1 MATDRIQLQ
10 ALRSKDVL
18 SGSTADLEVA
28 KYFDGVNSPKLPTA
42 DQLEF
47 GEIAVNIAKGYE
59 VIAIK
64 NYDGEV
70 VYLPFNIASK
80 LLAQKATLDELKEYA
95 YSSIEELSGYTVS
108 SFGSVNAFLDELNAK
123 IDNGINSVSSGLTK
137 QILELSAN
145 TFNTI
150 SAVTEQL
157 HEEIRDAISGNTIID
172 EIIEERLNAKINDLS
187 ATTISLIES
196 VSGETNQKIDNVNNS
211 LSKKI
216 DGLSA
221 YTINRTDKLDERIT
235 LLSGSSDVK
244 FNLLESSLNERID
257 NFSAD
262 TQDKLFQIVHDFN
275 VSFTDLSGKTES
287 EIKDLYDTLYREL
300 SELGDYVDFSVSN
313 LSGDTQEK
321 LDNVY
326 SELIDKIN
334 AVSAA
339 TESTIGKAILDKINE
354 LSAKTISDKI
364 ELENTINSNRAEVEV
379 EIYNLSSTTDSKF
392 DTFSGETDNKLS
404 ELKSTLEEE
413 IRKATSGSSG
423 NIDYIVEKLNQ
434 RIDIT
439 SADSVA
445 RDEEIIGRI
454 NKLSAQTFDEF
465 ESLGDTIDDIIEY
478 IVDGDEYIKEKIA
491 ELSAQTDTRIN
502 NVYDYIISADNKLKD
517 ELSKSASSYTDT
529 KVDEVN
535 SRIDSLSATTK
546 ENIDKL
552 YSDVK
557 DSENKLKDELSKSA
571 SSYTDTKVDEVNSR
585 IDSLSATTKEVI
597 DKVYSDIKDSENKL
611 KDELTSIS
619 SAYTDSQIEDVNYRI
634 DKLTQDTSGSTTDLG
649 NKINELDSKI
659 DSLSASTKEELSSVV
674 NDLNDKIKES
684 ADDILFKSSAYTD
697 SSITSLSESVKNVT
711 DELANEI
718 AIVSS
723 DTKSRIDNLKL
734 NDLSDVDTT
743 KEVGEGIE
751 VITKS
756 GDTWVNTTIG
766 LASKDKEG
774 LIKIGSGLTS
784 DNGVVSVIP
793 IEVDDKVTSAST
805 NPVSSKAVYREIDGI
820 NKRLDDVD
828 ESISALTK
836 SVDEVDDNFSSLS
849 ANTEERLSGFNNTIS
864 AFTVEIRA
872 ELEENSLVQAAA
884 LAKQNFELGFNENA
898 EFQPESEKLQGR
910 SVTGALDYLDD
921 KISTYESTC
930 NQNYDDL
937 EQKVIDDEK
946 VNAGCASRINY
957 SLGFDKNAIYTPE
970 TPFLKGRTVTEA
982 IDVLYEKVGEDIDTS
997 FLSAK
1002 TEIYNVVNNKI
1013 NVLSSDTEARL
1024 DEFADYLYSEQSMH
1038 FERSVTYENLVKLVK
1053 QSKLRWGML
1062 YRLTNYQATVNS
1074 ELVNASTRL
1083 QVVDSGQNTNHGFDI
1098 ILRATSNNTLNEN
1111 CRFMKSVNS
1120 YYFEDCALE
1129 SWEGKYSLKNDHTR
1143 FEWADENGFGVIY
1156 YMKDNFGNEAHYD
1169 FKNIVFGD
1177 DKLFTF
1183 NPRDVVRDGSM
1194 TGEAK
1199 NNVINPYYD
1208 QYNRLNLNNV
1218 IFKSDIAIGNI
1229 IFSNTKNLV
1238 LSGEQINNMVS
1249 NTKTGSSIGS
1259 SMYTFHGFK
1268 MVSPVN
1274 PKPYVDSESEIENP
1288 EFNMVILDSE
1298 QKILYGLRVDN
1309 TEYEP
1314 DLNDY
1319 FIDGICVGEIV
1330 TALKQQYNN

>member
-80 LLAQKATLDELKEYA
+80 LLAQEATLDELKEYA

-196 VSGETNQKIDNVNNS
+196 VSGETNQKIDNVNDS

-262 TQDKLFQIVHDFN
+262 TQDKLFQIVYDFN

-321 LDNVY
+321 LDNAY

-454 NKLSAQTFDEF
+454 NKLSAQTFGEF
-465 ESLGDTIDDIIEY
+465 EALGDTIDDIIEY

-529 KVDEVN
+529 KVDAVN
-535 SRIDSLSATTK
+535 SRVDSLSATTK

-557 DSENKLKDELSKSA
+557 NSENKLKDEISKSA
-571 SSYTDTKVDEVNSR
+571 SSYTDTKVDAVNSR

-634 DKLTQDTSGSTTDLG
+634 DKLIQDTSGSTTDLG

-659 DSLSASTKEELSSVV
+659 DSLSASTKEELSSAV

-743 KEVGEGIE
+743 KEVGNGIE

-946 VNAGCASRINY
+946 VNAGCAARINY

-982 IDVLYEKVGEDIDTS
+982 IDVLYEKVGED
-997 FLSAK
+997 
-1002 TEIYNVVNNKI
+1002 
-1013 NVLSSDTEARL
+1013 EARL

-1208 QYNRLNLNNV
+1208 QYNRLNLNKV
-1218 IFKSDIAIGNI
+1218 IFKSDNAIGNT

-1298 QKILYGLRVDN
+1298 EKVLYGLRVDN

-1319 FIDGICVGEIV
+1319 FIDGICVGEII

>member
-80 LLAQKATLDELKEYA
+80 LLAQEATLDELKEYA

-196 VSGETNQKIDNVNNS
+196 VSGETNQKIDNVNDS

-321 LDNVY
+321 LDNAY

-502 NVYDYIISADNKLKD
+502 NVYDYLISAD
-517 ELSKSASSYTDT
+517 
-529 KVDEVN
+529 
-535 SRIDSLSATTK
+535 
-546 ENIDKL
+546 
-552 YSDVK
+552 
-557 DSENKLKDELSKSA
+557 NKLKDELSKSA

-634 DKLTQDTSGSTTDLG
+634 DKLIQGTSGSTTDLG

-659 DSLSASTKEELSSVV
+659 DSLSASTKEELSSAV

-864 AFTVEIRA
+864 ALTKSVDEVDDNFSSLSANTEERLSGFNNTISAFTVEIRA

-946 VNAGCASRINY
+946 VNAGCAARINY

-982 IDVLYEKVGEDIDTS
+982 IDVLYEKVGED
-997 FLSAK
+997 
-1002 TEIYNVVNNKI
+1002 
-1013 NVLSSDTEARL
+1013 EARL

-1218 IFKSDIAIGNI
+1218 IFKSDNAIGNI

-1298 QKILYGLRVDN
+1298 QKVLYGLRVDN

-1319 FIDGICVGEIV
+1319 FIDGICVGEII

>member
-70 VYLPFNIASK
+70 VYLPFNVASK
-80 LLAQKATLDELKEYA
+80 LLAQEATLDELKEYA

-108 SFGSVNAFLDELNAK
+108 SFGSVNAFLDELNTK
-123 IDNGINSVSSGLTK
+123 IDNGINSVSSGLTE

-172 EIIEERLNAKINDLS
+172 EIIEERFNAKINDLS

-196 VSGETNQKIDNVNNS
+196 VSGETNQKIDNVNDS
-211 LSKKI
+211 LSGKI
-216 DGLSA
+216 DDLSA
-221 YTINRTDKLDERIT
+221 YTINRTDELDERIT
-235 LLSGSSDVK
+235 LLSSSSDVK

-300 SELGDYVDFSVSN
+300 NELGDYVDFSVSN
-313 LSGDTQEK
+313 LSGNTQEK
-321 LDNVY
+321 LDDVY

-334 AVSAA
+334 AVSAS

-379 EIYNLSSTTDSKF
+379 EIYNLSSVTDSKF

-502 NVYDYIISADNKLKD
+502 NVYDYLISADNKLKD

-535 SRIDSLSATTK
+535 SRVDSLSATAK
-546 ENIDKL
+546 EAIDKV

-557 DSENKLKDELSKSA
+557 DSENKLKDE
-571 SSYTDTKVDEVNSR
+571 V
-585 IDSLSATTKEVI
+585 
-597 DKVYSDIKDSENKL
+597 
-611 KDELTSIS
+611 TSIS

-659 DSLSASTKEELSSVV
+659 DSLSASTKEELSSAV
-674 NDLNDKIKES
+674 NDLNDNIKES

-697 SSITSLSESVKNVT
+697 SSITSLSGSVKNVT

-743 KEVGEGIE
+743 KEVGDGIE

-805 NPVSSKAVYREIDGI
+805 NPVSGKAVYREIDGI

-872 ELEENSLVQAAA
+872 ELDENSLVQAAA

-946 VNAGCASRINY
+946 VHAGYAARINY

-982 IDVLYEKVGEDIDTS
+982 IDVLYEKVGEDIDS
-997 FLSAK
+997 SVLSAK
-1002 TEIYNVVNNKI
+1002 TEIYNVVNNEI

-1062 YRLTNYQATVNS
+1062 YRLTNYQATVDS
-1074 ELVNASTRL
+1074 GLVNASTRL

-1120 YYFEDCALE
+1120 DYFEDCALE

-1169 FKNIVFGD
+1169 FKNIVFGN

-1183 NPRDVVRDGSM
+1183 NPSYVVRDGSM

-1218 IFKSDIAIGNI
+1218 IFKSDNAIGNT

-1238 LSGEQINNMVS
+1238 LYGEQVNNMVS
-1249 NTKTGSSIGS
+1249 NTKTGSSIGT
-1259 SMYTFHGFK
+1259 SMYTFHGFNI
-1268 MVSPVN
+1268 VPPVN
-1274 PKPYVDSESEIENP
+1274 P
-1288 EFNMVILDSE
+1288 
-1298 QKILYGLRVDN
+1298 
-1309 TEYEP
+1309 
-1314 DLNDY
+1314 
-1319 FIDGICVGEIV
+1319 
-1330 TALKQQYNN
+1330 

>member
-123 IDNGINSVSSGLTK
+123 IDNGINSVSSGLTE

-196 VSGETNQKIDNVNNS
+196 VSGETNQKIDNVNDS

-321 LDNVY
+321 LDNAY

-454 NKLSAQTFDEF
+454 NKLSAQTFDEI

-546 ENIDKL
+546 E
-552 YSDVK
+552 
-557 DSENKLKDELSKSA
+557 
-571 SSYTDTKVDEVNSR
+571 
-585 IDSLSATTKEVI
+585 VI

-634 DKLTQDTSGSTTDLG
+634 DKLIQDTSGSTTDLG

-659 DSLSASTKEELSSVV
+659 DSLSASTKEELSSAV

-697 SSITSLSESVKNVT
+697 SSITSLSGSVKNVT

-946 VNAGCASRINY
+946 VNAGCAARINY

-982 IDVLYEKVGEDIDTS
+982 IDVLYEKVGEDIDS
-997 FLSAK
+997 SVLSAK

-1218 IFKSDIAIGNI
+1218 IFKSDNAIGNI

-1298 QKILYGLRVDN
+1298 QKVLYGLRVDN

-1319 FIDGICVGEIV
+1319 FIDGICVGEII

>member
-80 LLAQKATLDELKEYA
+80 LLAQEATLDELKEYA

-123 IDNGINSVSSGLTK
+123 IDNDINSVSSGLTK

-172 EIIEERLNAKINDLS
+172 EIIEERLNTKINDLS

-196 VSGETNQKIDNVNNS
+196 VSGETNQKIDNVNDS

-221 YTINRTDKLDERIT
+221 YTINRTDELDERIT

-262 TQDKLFQIVHDFN
+262 TQDKLFQIVYDFN

-287 EIKDLYDTLYREL
+287 EIKDLYDALYREL

-454 NKLSAQTFDEF
+454 NKLSAQTFGEF
-465 ESLGDTIDDIIEY
+465 EALGDTIDDIIEY

-546 ENIDKL
+546 E
-552 YSDVK
+552 
-557 DSENKLKDELSKSA
+557 
-571 SSYTDTKVDEVNSR
+571 
-585 IDSLSATTKEVI
+585 VI

-634 DKLTQDTSGSTTDLG
+634 DKLIQDTSGSTTDLG

-659 DSLSASTKEELSSVV
+659 DSLSASTKEELSSAV

-743 KEVGEGIE
+743 KEVGDGIE

-910 SVTGALDYLDD
+910 SVTGALDYLDE

-946 VNAGCASRINY
+946 VNAGCAARINY

-970 TPFLKGRTVTEA
+970 APFLKGRTVTEA
-982 IDVLYEKVGEDIDTS
+982 IDVLYEKVGED
-997 FLSAK
+997 
-1002 TEIYNVVNNKI
+1002 
-1013 NVLSSDTEARL
+1013 EARL

-1183 NPRDVVRDGSM
+1183 NPSDVVRDGSM

-1218 IFKSDIAIGNI
+1218 IFKSDNAIGNI

-1298 QKILYGLRVDN
+1298 EKVLYGLRVDN

-1314 DLNDY
+1314 DLNDD
-1319 FIDGICVGEIV
+1319 FIDGICVGEII

>member
-80 LLAQKATLDELKEYA
+80 LLAQEATLDELKEYA

-196 VSGETNQKIDNVNNS
+196 VSGETNQKIDNVNDS

-262 TQDKLFQIVHDFN
+262 TQDKLFQIVYDFN

-287 EIKDLYDTLYREL
+287 EIKDLYGTLYREL

-321 LDNVY
+321 LDDVY
-326 SELIDKIN
+326 SELIAKIN

-546 ENIDKL
+546 E
-552 YSDVK
+552 
-557 DSENKLKDELSKSA
+557 
-571 SSYTDTKVDEVNSR
+571 
-585 IDSLSATTKEVI
+585 VI

-634 DKLTQDTSGSTTDLG
+634 DKLAQDTSGSTTDLD

-659 DSLSASTKEELSSVV
+659 DSLSASTKEELSSAV
-674 NDLNDKIKES
+674 NDLNNKIKES

-910 SVTGALDYLDD
+910 SVTGALDYLDG
-921 KISTYESTC
+921 KFSSYESIC

-946 VNAGCASRINY
+946 VHAGYAARINY

-970 TPFLKGRTVTEA
+970 TPFLKGRSVTEA
-982 IDVLYEKVGEDIDTS
+982 IDVLYEKVGED
-997 FLSAK
+997 
-1002 TEIYNVVNNKI
+1002 
-1013 NVLSSDTEARL
+1013 EARL

-1218 IFKSDIAIGNI
+1218 IFKSDNAIGNI

-1238 LSGEQINNMVS
+1238 LSGEQVNNMVS
-1249 NTKTGSSIGS
+1249 NAKTDSSIES
-1259 SMYTFHGFK
+1259 SMYTLHGFNI
-1268 MVSPVN
+1268 VPPAN
-1274 PKPYVDSESEIENP
+1274 P
-1288 EFNMVILDSE
+1288 
-1298 QKILYGLRVDN
+1298 
-1309 TEYEP
+1309 
-1314 DLNDY
+1314 
-1319 FIDGICVGEIV
+1319 
-1330 TALKQQYNN
+1330 

>member
-80 LLAQKATLDELKEYA
+80 LLAQEATLDELKEYA

-196 VSGETNQKIDNVNNS
+196 VSGETNQKIDNVNDS

-300 SELGDYVDFSVSN
+300 SELGDYVHSSVSN

-321 LDNVY
+321 LDNAY

-546 ENIDKL
+546 ENIDK
-552 YSDVK
+552 
-557 DSENKLKDELSKSA
+557 
-571 SSYTDTKVDEVNSR
+571 
-585 IDSLSATTKEVI
+585 
-597 DKVYSDIKDSENKL
+597 VYSDIKDSENKL

-659 DSLSASTKEELSSVV
+659 DSLSASTKEELSSAV
-674 NDLNDKIKES
+674 NDLNNKIKES

-910 SVTGALDYLDD
+910 SVTGALDYLDG

-946 VNAGCASRINY
+946 VNAGCAARINY

-982 IDVLYEKVGEDIDTS
+982 IDVLYEKVGED
-997 FLSAK
+997 
-1002 TEIYNVVNNKI
+1002 
-1013 NVLSSDTEARL
+1013 EARL

-1218 IFKSDIAIGNI
+1218 IFKSDNAIGNI

-1238 LSGEQINNMVS
+1238 LSGEQVNNMVS

-1298 QKILYGLRVDN
+1298 QKVLYGLRVDN
-1309 TEYEP
+1309 TEYAP

>member
-70 VYLPFNIASK
+70 VYLPFNVASK
-80 LLAQKATLDELKEYA
+80 LLAQEATLDELKEYA

-196 VSGETNQKIDNVNNS
+196 VSGETNQKIDNVNDR

-287 EIKDLYDTLYREL
+287 EIKDLYDTLYREV

-454 NKLSAQTFDEF
+454 NKLSAQTFDEI

-502 NVYDYIISADNKLKD
+502 NVYDYLISADNKLKD

-535 SRIDSLSATTK
+535 SRVNSLSATTK

-557 DSENKLKDELSKSA
+557 DSENKLKDEISKSA
-571 SSYTDTKVDEVNSR
+571 SSYTDTKVDAVNSR
-585 IDSLSATTKEVI
+585 IDSLSATTKEAI

-659 DSLSASTKEELSSVV
+659 DSLSASTKEELSSAV

-697 SSITSLSESVKNVT
+697 SSITSLSGSVKNVT

-820 NKRLDDVD
+820 NKRLD
-828 ESISALTK
+828 
-836 SVDEVDDNFSSLS
+836 EVDDNFSSLS
-849 ANTEERLSGFNNTIS
+849 ANTEERFSGFNNTIS

-872 ELEENSLVQAAA
+872 ELDENSLVQAAA

-910 SVTGALDYLDD
+910 SVTGALDYLDE

-946 VNAGCASRINY
+946 VNAGCAARINY

-997 FLSAK
+997 VLSAK

-1062 YRLTNYQATVNS
+1062 YRLTNYQATVDS
-1074 ELVNASTRL
+1074 GLVNASTRL
-1083 QVVDSGQNTNHGFDI
+1083 QVVDSGQNTNNGFDI

-1169 FKNIVFGD
+1169 FKNIVFGG

-1183 NPRDVVRDGSM
+1183 NPSNVIRDGSM

-1218 IFKSDIAIGNI
+1218 IFKSDNAIGNI

-1238 LSGEQINNMVS
+1238 LSGEQVNNMVS
-1249 NTKTGSSIGS
+1249 NAKTDSSIES
-1259 SMYTFHGFK
+1259 SMYTLHGFNI
-1268 MVSPVN
+1268 VPPAN
-1274 PKPYVDSESEIENP
+1274 P
-1288 EFNMVILDSE
+1288 
-1298 QKILYGLRVDN
+1298 
-1309 TEYEP
+1309 
-1314 DLNDY
+1314 
-1319 FIDGICVGEIV
+1319 
-1330 TALKQQYNN
+1330 

>member
-80 LLAQKATLDELKEYA
+80 LLAQEATLDELKEYA

-196 VSGETNQKIDNVNNS
+196 VSGETNQKIDNVNDS

-257 NFSAD
+257 NFSAG

-300 SELGDYVDFSVSN
+300 NELGDYVDLSVSN
-313 LSGDTQEK
+313 LNGDTQEK
-321 LDNVY
+321 LDDVY
-326 SELIDKIN
+326 SELIAKIN

-339 TESTIGKAILDKINE
+339 TESTIGKAILNKINE

-478 IVDGDEYIKEKIA
+478 IVDGDENNKKKIA

-517 ELSKSASSYTDT
+517 EISKSASSYTDT
-529 KVDEVN
+529 KVD
-535 SRIDSLSATTK
+535 A
-546 ENIDKL
+546 
-552 YSDVK
+552 
-557 DSENKLKDELSKSA
+557 
-571 SSYTDTKVDEVNSR
+571 VNSR

-659 DSLSASTKEELSSVV
+659 DSLSASTKEELSSAV

-864 AFTVEIRA
+864 ALTKSVDEVDDNFSSLSANTEERLSGFNNTISAFTVEIRA

-930 NQNYDDL
+930 NQNYNDL

-946 VNAGCASRINY
+946 VNAGCAARINY

-970 TPFLKGRTVTEA
+970 APFLKGRTVTEA
-982 IDVLYEKVGEDIDTS
+982 IDVLYEKVGED
-997 FLSAK
+997 
-1002 TEIYNVVNNKI
+1002 
-1013 NVLSSDTEARL
+1013 EARL

-1218 IFKSDIAIGNI
+1218 IFKSDNAIGNT

-1298 QKILYGLRVDN
+1298 QKVLYGLRVDN

-1319 FIDGICVGEIV
+1319 FIDGICVGEII

>member
-80 LLAQKATLDELKEYA
+80 LLAQEATLDELKEYA

-262 TQDKLFQIVHDFN
+262 TQDKLFQIVYDFN

-535 SRIDSLSATTK
+535 SRVNSLSATTK

-557 DSENKLKDELSKSA
+557 DSENKLKDEISKSA
-571 SSYTDTKVDEVNSR
+571 SSYTDTKVDAVNSR

-634 DKLTQDTSGSTTDLG
+634 DKLIQDTSGSTTDLG

-659 DSLSASTKEELSSVV
+659 DSLSASTKEELSSAV

-946 VNAGCASRINY
+946 VNAGCAARINY

-982 IDVLYEKVGEDIDTS
+982 IDVLYEKVGED
-997 FLSAK
+997 
-1002 TEIYNVVNNKI
+1002 
-1013 NVLSSDTEARL
+1013 EARL

-1183 NPRDVVRDGSM
+1183 NPSYVVRDGSM

-1218 IFKSDIAIGNI
+1218 IFKSDNAIGNT

-1238 LSGEQINNMVS
+1238 LYGEQVNNMVS
-1249 NTKTGSSIGS
+1249 NTKTGSSIGT
-1259 SMYTFHGFK
+1259 SMYTFHGFNI
-1268 MVSPVN
+1268 VPPVN
-1274 PKPYVDSESEIENP
+1274 P
-1288 EFNMVILDSE
+1288 
-1298 QKILYGLRVDN
+1298 
-1309 TEYEP
+1309 
-1314 DLNDY
+1314 
-1319 FIDGICVGEIV
+1319 
-1330 TALKQQYNN
+1330 

>member
-70 VYLPFNIASK
+70 VYLPFNVASK
-80 LLAQKATLDELKEYA
+80 LLAQEATLDELKEYA

-321 LDNVY
+321 LDNAY

-454 NKLSAQTFDEF
+454 NKLSAQTFDEI

-502 NVYDYIISADNKLKD
+502 NVYDYLTSADNKLKD

-535 SRIDSLSATTK
+535 SRVDSLSATAK
-546 ENIDKL
+546 E
-552 YSDVK
+552 
-557 DSENKLKDELSKSA
+557 A
-571 SSYTDTKVDEVNSR
+571 
-585 IDSLSATTKEVI
+585 I

-659 DSLSASTKEELSSVV
+659 DSLSASTKEELSSAV
-674 NDLNDKIKES
+674 NNLNDKIKES

-697 SSITSLSESVKNVT
+697 SSITSLSGSVKNVT

-723 DTKSRIDNLKL
+723 DTKSRIDKLKL

-743 KEVGEGIE
+743 KEVGDGIE

-820 NKRLDDVD
+820 NKRFDDVD

-872 ELEENSLVQAAA
+872 ELYENSLVQAAA

-910 SVTGALDYLDD
+910 SVTGALDYLDE

-946 VNAGCASRINY
+946 VHAGYAARINY

-982 IDVLYEKVGEDIDTS
+982 IDVLYEKVGED
-997 FLSAK
+997 
-1002 TEIYNVVNNKI
+1002 
-1013 NVLSSDTEARL
+1013 EARL

-1218 IFKSDIAIGNI
+1218 IFKSDNAIGNT

-1238 LSGEQINNMVS
+1238 LYGEQVNNMVS
-1249 NTKTGSSIGS
+1249 NTKTGSSIGT

-1298 QKILYGLRVDN
+1298 QKVLYGLRVDN

>member
-80 LLAQKATLDELKEYA
+80 LLAQEATLDELKEYA

-196 VSGETNQKIDNVNNS
+196 VSGETNQKIDNVNDS

-300 SELGDYVDFSVSN
+300 NELGDYVDFSVSN

-321 LDNVY
+321 LDNAY

-517 ELSKSASSYTDT
+517 E
-529 KVDEVN
+529 
-535 SRIDSLSATTK
+535 I
-546 ENIDKL
+546 
-552 YSDVK
+552 
-557 DSENKLKDELSKSA
+557 SKSA

-659 DSLSASTKEELSSVV
+659 DSLSASTKEELSSAV

-711 DELANEI
+711 DKLANEI

-946 VNAGCASRINY
+946 VNAGCAARINY

-982 IDVLYEKVGEDIDTS
+982 IDVLYEKVGED
-997 FLSAK
+997 
-1002 TEIYNVVNNKI
+1002 
-1013 NVLSSDTEARL
+1013 EARL

-1183 NPRDVVRDGSM
+1183 NPRDVVRDGSI

-1218 IFKSDIAIGNI
+1218 IFKSDNAIGNI

-1298 QKILYGLRVDN
+1298 QKVLYGLRVDN

-1319 FIDGICVGEIV
+1319 FIDGICVGEII

>member
-80 LLAQKATLDELKEYA
+80 LLAQEATLDELKEYA

-321 LDNVY
+321 LDNAY

-517 ELSKSASSYTDT
+517 ELSKSASSYTDI

-535 SRIDSLSATTK
+535 SRVNSLSATTK

-552 YSDVK
+552 
-557 DSENKLKDELSKSA
+557 
-571 SSYTDTKVDEVNSR
+571 
-585 IDSLSATTKEVI
+585 
-597 DKVYSDIKDSENKL
+597 YSDIKDSENKL

-659 DSLSASTKEELSSVV
+659 DSLSASTKEELSSAV

-910 SVTGALDYLDD
+910 SVTGALDYLDG

-946 VNAGCASRINY
+946 VNAGCAARINY

-982 IDVLYEKVGEDIDTS
+982 IDVLYEKVGED
-997 FLSAK
+997 
-1002 TEIYNVVNNKI
+1002 
-1013 NVLSSDTEARL
+1013 EARL

-1218 IFKSDIAIGNI
+1218 IFKSDNAIGNI

-1298 QKILYGLRVDN
+1298 QKVLYGLRVDN

-1319 FIDGICVGEIV
+1319 FIDGICVGEII

>member
-70 VYLPFNIASK
+70 VYLPFNVASK
-80 LLAQKATLDELKEYA
+80 LLAQEATLDELKEYA

-123 IDNGINSVSSGLTK
+123 IDNGINSVSFRLTE

-196 VSGETNQKIDNVNNS
+196 VSGETNQKIDNVNDS

-262 TQDKLFQIVHDFN
+262 TKDKLFQIVYDFN

-300 SELGDYVDFSVSN
+300 SELSDYVDFSVSN

-454 NKLSAQTFDEF
+454 NKLSAQTFDEI

-502 NVYDYIISADNKLKD
+502 NVYDYLTSADNKLKD

-535 SRIDSLSATTK
+535 SRVDSLSATTK

-552 YSDVK
+552 YSDV
-557 DSENKLKDELSKSA
+557 
-571 SSYTDTKVDEVNSR
+571 
-585 IDSLSATTKEVI
+585 
-597 DKVYSDIKDSENKL
+597 KDSENKL

-659 DSLSASTKEELSSVV
+659 DSLSASTKEELSSAV

-774 LIKIGSGLTS
+774 LVKIGSGLTS

-864 AFTVEIRA
+864 AFTVEIRS
-872 ELEENSLVQAAA
+872 ELDENSLVQAAA

-946 VNAGCASRINY
+946 VNAGCAARINY

-982 IDVLYEKVGEDIDTS
+982 IDVLYEKVGEDIDS
-997 FLSAK
+997 SVLSAK
-1002 TEIYNVVNNKI
+1002 TEIYNVVNNEI
-1013 NVLSSDTEARL
+1013 NVLSSGTEARL

-1083 QVVDSGQNTNHGFDI
+1083 QVVDSGQNTNNGFDI

-1120 YYFEDCALE
+1120 DYFEDCALE

-1183 NPRDVVRDGSM
+1183 NPSDVVRDGSM

-1218 IFKSDIAIGNI
+1218 IFKSDNAIGNI

-1298 QKILYGLRVDN
+1298 QKVLYGLRVDN
-1309 TEYEP
+1309 TEYAP

>member
-80 LLAQKATLDELKEYA
+80 LLAQEATLDELKEYA

-196 VSGETNQKIDNVNNS
+196 VSGETNQKIDNVNDS

-221 YTINRTDKLDERIT
+221 YTINRTDELDERIT

-262 TQDKLFQIVHDFN
+262 TQDKLFQIVYDFN

-300 SELGDYVDFSVSN
+300 NELGDYVDFSVSN

-321 LDNVY
+321 LDNAY

-529 KVDEVN
+529 KVD
-535 SRIDSLSATTK
+535 A
-546 ENIDKL
+546 
-552 YSDVK
+552 
-557 DSENKLKDELSKSA
+557 
-571 SSYTDTKVDEVNSR
+571 VNSR

-659 DSLSASTKEELSSVV
+659 DSLSASTKEELSSAV

-805 NPVSSKAVYREIDGI
+805 KPVSSKAVYREIDGI

-946 VNAGCASRINY
+946 VNAGCAARINY

-982 IDVLYEKVGEDIDTS
+982 IDVLYEKVGEDIDS
-997 FLSAK
+997 SVLSAK

-1183 NPRDVVRDGSM
+1183 NPSDVVRDGSI

-1218 IFKSDIAIGNI
+1218 IFKSDNAIGNT

-1298 QKILYGLRVDN
+1298 QKVLYGLRVDN
-1309 TEYEP
+1309 TEYVP

-1319 FIDGICVGEIV
+1319 FIDGICVGEII

>member
-80 LLAQKATLDELKEYA
+80 LLAQEATLDELKEYA

-196 VSGETNQKIDNVNNS
+196 VSGETNQKIDNVNDS

-321 LDNVY
+321 LDNAY

-502 NVYDYIISADNKLKD
+502 NVYDYLISADNKLKD

-535 SRIDSLSATTK
+535 SRVDSLSATTK
-546 ENIDKL
+546 EAIDKV
-552 YSDVK
+552 YSDIK
-557 DSENKLKDELSKSA
+557 DSENRLKDEISKSA
-571 SSYTDTKVDEVNSR
+571 SSYTDTKVDVANSR
-585 IDSLSATTKEVI
+585 IDSLSATAKEAI

-659 DSLSASTKEELSSVV
+659 DSLSASTKEELSSAV
-674 NDLNDKIKES
+674 NDLNNKIKES

-864 AFTVEIRA
+864 AFTVEIRS
-872 ELEENSLVQAAA
+872 ELDENSLVQAAA

-910 SVTGALDYLDD
+910 SVTGALDYLDE

-946 VNAGCASRINY
+946 VNAGCAARINY

-982 IDVLYEKVGEDIDTS
+982 IDVLYEKVGED
-997 FLSAK
+997 
-1002 TEIYNVVNNKI
+1002 
-1013 NVLSSDTEARL
+1013 EARL

-1218 IFKSDIAIGNI
+1218 IFKSDNAIGNI

-1238 LSGEQINNMVS
+1238 LSGEQVNNMVS

-1259 SMYTFHGFK
+1259 SMYTFYGFK

>member
-70 VYLPFNIASK
+70 VYLPFNVASK
-80 LLAQKATLDELKEYA
+80 LLAQEATLDELKEYA

-196 VSGETNQKIDNVNNS
+196 VSGETNQKIDNVNDR

-221 YTINRTDKLDERIT
+221 YTINRTDELDERIT

-300 SELGDYVDFSVSN
+300 NELSDYVDFSVSN

-334 AVSAA
+334 AVSSA

-454 NKLSAQTFDEF
+454 NKLSAQTFDEI
-465 ESLGDTIDDIIEY
+465 EALGSTIDDIIEY

-535 SRIDSLSATTK
+535 SRVNSLSATTK

-557 DSENKLKDELSKSA
+557 DSENKLKDEISKSA
-571 SSYTDTKVDEVNSR
+571 SSYTDTKVDAVNSR
-585 IDSLSATTKEVI
+585 IDSLSATTKEAI

-659 DSLSASTKEELSSVV
+659 DSLSASTKEELSSAV
-674 NDLNDKIKES
+674 NDLNNKIKES

-872 ELEENSLVQAAA
+872 ELDENSLVQAAA

-910 SVTGALDYLDD
+910 SVTGALDYLDE

-946 VNAGCASRINY
+946 VHAGYAARINY

-982 IDVLYEKVGEDIDTS
+982 IDVLYEKVGEDIDS
-997 FLSAK
+997 SVLSAK
-1002 TEIYNVVNNKI
+1002 TEIYNVVNNEI

-1120 YYFEDCALE
+1120 DYFEDCALE

-1183 NPRDVVRDGSM
+1183 NPSDVVRDGSI

-1218 IFKSDIAIGNI
+1218 IFKSDNAIGNI

-1238 LSGEQINNMVS
+1238 LSGEQVNNMVS

-1288 EFNMVILDSE
+1288 EFNI
-1298 QKILYGLRVDN
+1298 I
-1309 TEYEP
+1309 
-1314 DLNDY
+1314 
-1319 FIDGICVGEIV
+1319 
-1330 TALKQQYNN
+1330 

>member
-80 LLAQKATLDELKEYA
+80 LLAQEATLDELKEYA

-196 VSGETNQKIDNVNNS
+196 VSGETNQKIDNVNDS

-300 SELGDYVDFSVSN
+300 SDYVDFSVSN

-321 LDNVY
+321 LDNAY

-454 NKLSAQTFDEF
+454 NKLSAQTFDEI

-502 NVYDYIISADNKLKD
+502 NVYDYLTSAD
-517 ELSKSASSYTDT
+517 
-529 KVDEVN
+529 
-535 SRIDSLSATTK
+535 
-546 ENIDKL
+546 
-552 YSDVK
+552 
-557 DSENKLKDELSKSA
+557 NKLKDELSKSA

-659 DSLSASTKEELSSVV
+659 DSLSASTKEELSSAV

-743 KEVGEGIE
+743 KEVGDGIE

-946 VNAGCASRINY
+946 VNAGCAARINY

-970 TPFLKGRTVTEA
+970 APFLKGRTVTEA
-982 IDVLYEKVGEDIDTS
+982 IDVLYEKVGED
-997 FLSAK
+997 
-1002 TEIYNVVNNKI
+1002 
-1013 NVLSSDTEARL
+1013 EARL

-1074 ELVNASTRL
+1074 GLVNASTRL

-1183 NPRDVVRDGSM
+1183 NPSDVVRDGSM

-1218 IFKSDIAIGNI
+1218 IFKSDNAIGNI

-1298 QKILYGLRVDN
+1298 QKVLYGLRVDN

-1319 FIDGICVGEIV
+1319 FIDGICVGEII

>member
-80 LLAQKATLDELKEYA
+80 LLAQEATLDELKEYA

-196 VSGETNQKIDNVNNS
+196 VSGETNQKIDNVNDR

-221 YTINRTDKLDERIT
+221 YTINRTDELDERIT

-321 LDNVY
+321 LDNAY

-454 NKLSAQTFDEF
+454 NKLSAQTFGEF
-465 ESLGDTIDDIIEY
+465 EALGDTIDDIIEY

-529 KVDEVN
+529 KVDVAN
-535 SRIDSLSATTK
+535 SRIDSLSATAK
-546 ENIDKL
+546 E
-552 YSDVK
+552 
-557 DSENKLKDELSKSA
+557 A
-571 SSYTDTKVDEVNSR
+571 
-585 IDSLSATTKEVI
+585 I

-634 DKLTQDTSGSTTDLG
+634 DKLIQDTSGSTTDLG

-659 DSLSASTKEELSSVV
+659 DSLSASTKEELSSAV
-674 NDLNDKIKES
+674 NDLNNKIKES

-910 SVTGALDYLDD
+910 SVTGALDYLDE

-982 IDVLYEKVGEDIDTS
+982 IDVLYEKVDED
-997 FLSAK
+997 
-1002 TEIYNVVNNKI
+1002 
-1013 NVLSSDTEARL
+1013 EARL

-1156 YMKDNFGNEAHYD
+1156 YMKDNFGNEAYYD

-1183 NPRDVVRDGSM
+1183 NPSDVVRDGSI

-1208 QYNRLNLNNV
+1208 QYNRLNLNKV
-1218 IFKSDIAIGNI
+1218 IFKSDNAIGNT

-1259 SMYTFHGFK
+1259 SMYTFYGFK

>member
-80 LLAQKATLDELKEYA
+80 LLAQEATLDELKEYA

-196 VSGETNQKIDNVNNS
+196 VSGETNQKIDNVNDS

-502 NVYDYIISADNKLKD
+502 NVYDYIISADNNLKD

-529 KVDEVN
+529 KVDAVN
-535 SRIDSLSATTK
+535 SRVDSLSATTK

-557 DSENKLKDELSKSA
+557 DSEN
-571 SSYTDTKVDEVNSR
+571 R
-585 IDSLSATTKEVI
+585 
-597 DKVYSDIKDSENKL
+597 L

-659 DSLSASTKEELSSVV
+659 DSLSASTKEELSSAV
-674 NDLNDKIKES
+674 NDLNNKIKES

-946 VNAGCASRINY
+946 VNAGCAARINY

-982 IDVLYEKVGEDIDTS
+982 IDVLYEKVGED
-997 FLSAK
+997 
-1002 TEIYNVVNNKI
+1002 
-1013 NVLSSDTEARL
+1013 EARL

-1218 IFKSDIAIGNI
+1218 IFKSDNAIGNI

-1298 QKILYGLRVDN
+1298 QKVLYGLRVDN

>member
-80 LLAQKATLDELKEYA
+80 LLAQEATLDELKEYA

-123 IDNGINSVSSGLTK
+123 IDNGINSVSSGLTE

-196 VSGETNQKIDNVNNS
+196 ASGETNQKIDNVNDS
-211 LSKKI
+211 LSEKI

-221 YTINRTDKLDERIT
+221 YTINRTDELDERIT
-235 LLSGSSDVK
+235 LLSGSSDAK

-275 VSFTDLSGKTES
+275 ASFTDLSGKTES

-300 SELGDYVDFSVSN
+300 NELSDYVDFSVSN

-379 EIYNLSSTTDSKF
+379 EIYNLSSATDSKF

-404 ELKSTLEEE
+404 ELKSALEEE

-454 NKLSAQTFDEF
+454 NKLSAQTFDEI
-465 ESLGDTIDDIIEY
+465 EALGSTIDDIIEY

-502 NVYDYIISADNKLKD
+502 NVYDYLTSADNKLKD
-517 ELSKSASSYTDT
+517 EVSKSASSYTDT

-546 ENIDKL
+546 E
-552 YSDVK
+552 
-557 DSENKLKDELSKSA
+557 A
-571 SSYTDTKVDEVNSR
+571 
-585 IDSLSATTKEVI
+585 I

-659 DSLSASTKEELSSVV
+659 DSLSASTKEELSSAV

-774 LIKIGSGLTS
+774 LVKIGSGLTS

-805 NPVSSKAVYREIDGI
+805 NPVSGKAVYREIDGI
-820 NKRLDDVD
+820 NRRIDGVD

-849 ANTEERLSGFNNTIS
+849 ANTEERLSGFSNTIS
-864 AFTVEIRA
+864 AFTVEVRA
-872 ELEENSLVQAAA
+872 ELDENSLVQAAA

-910 SVTGALDYLDD
+910 SVTGALDYLDE

-946 VNAGCASRINY
+946 VHAGYAARINY

-982 IDVLYEKVGEDIDTS
+982 IDVLYEKVGEDIDS
-997 FLSAK
+997 AVLSAK
-1002 TEIYNVVNNKI
+1002 TEIYNVVNNEI

-1062 YRLTNYQATVNS
+1062 YRLTNYQATVDS

-1083 QVVDSGQNTNHGFDI
+1083 QVVDSGQNTNNGFDI

-1120 YYFEDCALE
+1120 DYFEDCALE

-1169 FKNIVFGD
+1169 FKNIVFGN

-1183 NPRDVVRDGSM
+1183 NPSYVVRDGSM

-1218 IFKSDIAIGNI
+1218 IFKSDNAIGNT

-1238 LSGEQINNMVS
+1238 LYGEQVNNMVS
-1249 NTKTGSSIGS
+1249 NTKTGSSIGT
-1259 SMYTFHGFK
+1259 SMYTFHGFNI
-1268 MVSPVN
+1268 VPPVN
-1274 PKPYVDSESEIENP
+1274 P
-1288 EFNMVILDSE
+1288 
-1298 QKILYGLRVDN
+1298 
-1309 TEYEP
+1309 
-1314 DLNDY
+1314 
-1319 FIDGICVGEIV
+1319 
-1330 TALKQQYNN
+1330 

>member
-80 LLAQKATLDELKEYA
+80 LLAQEATLDELKEYA

-196 VSGETNQKIDNVNNS
+196 VSGETNQKIDNVNDS

-439 SADSVA
+439 SAESVV

-454 NKLSAQTFDEF
+454 NKLSAQTFGEF
-465 ESLGDTIDDIIEY
+465 EALGDTIDDIIEY

-529 KVDEVN
+529 KVD
-535 SRIDSLSATTK
+535 A
-546 ENIDKL
+546 
-552 YSDVK
+552 
-557 DSENKLKDELSKSA
+557 
-571 SSYTDTKVDEVNSR
+571 VNSR

-634 DKLTQDTSGSTTDLG
+634 DKLIQGTSGSTTDLG

-659 DSLSASTKEELSSVV
+659 DSLSASTKEELSSAV
-674 NDLNDKIKES
+674 NDLNNKIKES

-793 IEVDDKVTSAST
+793 IEADDKVTSAST

-946 VNAGCASRINY
+946 VNAGCAARINY

-982 IDVLYEKVGEDIDTS
+982 IDVLYEKVGED
-997 FLSAK
+997 
-1002 TEIYNVVNNKI
+1002 
-1013 NVLSSDTEARL
+1013 EARL

-1183 NPRDVVRDGSM
+1183 NPRDVVRDGSI

-1218 IFKSDIAIGNI
+1218 IFKSDNAIGNI

-1259 SMYTFHGFK
+1259 SMYTFYGFK

-1298 QKILYGLRVDN
+1298 QKVLYGLRVDN

>member
-80 LLAQKATLDELKEYA
+80 LLAQEATLDELKEYA

-196 VSGETNQKIDNVNNS
+196 VSGETNQKIDNVNDS
-211 LSKKI
+211 LSEKI
-216 DGLSA
+216 DDLSA
-221 YTINRTDKLDERIT
+221 YTINRTDELDERIT

-321 LDNVY
+321 LDNAY

-454 NKLSAQTFDEF
+454 NKLSAQTFDEI
-465 ESLGDTIDDIIEY
+465 EALGDTIDDIIEY

-502 NVYDYIISADNKLKD
+502 NVYDYLTSADNKIKD
-517 ELSKSASSYTDT
+517 E
-529 KVDEVN
+529 V
-535 SRIDSLSATTK
+535 
-546 ENIDKL
+546 
-552 YSDVK
+552 
-557 DSENKLKDELSKSA
+557 SKSA

-849 ANTEERLSGFNNTIS
+849 ANTEERLSGFSDTISGFSDTIS
-864 AFTVEIRA
+864 ALSVEIRA
-872 ELEENSLVQAAA
+872 ELDENSLVQAAA

-910 SVTGALDYLDD
+910 SVTGALDYLDE

-946 VNAGCASRINY
+946 VHAGYAARINY

-982 IDVLYEKVGEDIDTS
+982 IDVLYEKVGEDIDS
-997 FLSAK
+997 AVLSAK

-1083 QVVDSGQNTNHGFDI
+1083 QVVDSGQNTNNGFDI

-1120 YYFEDCALE
+1120 DYFEDCALE

-1183 NPRDVVRDGSM
+1183 NPSDVVRDGSI

-1218 IFKSDIAIGNI
+1218 IFKSDNAIGNT

-1238 LSGEQINNMVS
+1238 LYGEQVNNMVS
-1249 NTKTGSSIGS
+1249 NTKTGSSIGT
-1259 SMYTFHGFK
+1259 SMYRLHGFNI
-1268 MVSPVN
+1268 VAP
-1274 PKPYVDSESEIENP
+1274 ENP
-1288 EFNMVILDSE
+1288 
-1298 QKILYGLRVDN
+1298 
-1309 TEYEP
+1309 
-1314 DLNDY
+1314 
-1319 FIDGICVGEIV
+1319 
-1330 TALKQQYNN
+1330 

>member
-80 LLAQKATLDELKEYA
+80 LLAQEATLDELKEYA

-196 VSGETNQKIDNVNNS
+196 VSGETNQKIDNVNDS

-287 EIKDLYDTLYREL
+287 EIKDLYGTLYREL

-454 NKLSAQTFDEF
+454 NKLSAQTFDEI
-465 ESLGDTIDDIIEY
+465 EALGDTIDDIIEY

-502 NVYDYIISADNKLKD
+502 NVYDYIISAD
-517 ELSKSASSYTDT
+517 
-529 KVDEVN
+529 
-535 SRIDSLSATTK
+535 
-546 ENIDKL
+546 
-552 YSDVK
+552 
-557 DSENKLKDELSKSA
+557 NKLKDELSKSA

-659 DSLSASTKEELSSVV
+659 DSLSASTKEELSSAV
-674 NDLNDKIKES
+674 NELNDKIKES

-946 VNAGCASRINY
+946 VNAGCAARINY

-982 IDVLYEKVGEDIDTS
+982 IDVLYEKVGED
-997 FLSAK
+997 
-1002 TEIYNVVNNKI
+1002 
-1013 NVLSSDTEARL
+1013 EARL

-1062 YRLTNYQATVNS
+1062 YRLTNYQATVDS
-1074 ELVNASTRL
+1074 GLVNASTRL

-1218 IFKSDIAIGNI
+1218 IFKSDNAIGNI

-1259 SMYTFHGFK
+1259 SMYTFYGFK

-1298 QKILYGLRVDN
+1298 QKVLYGLRVDN

-1319 FIDGICVGEIV
+1319 FIDGICVGEII

>member
-80 LLAQKATLDELKEYA
+80 LLAQEATLDELKEYA

-196 VSGETNQKIDNVNNS
+196 VSGETNQKIDNVNDS

-262 TQDKLFQIVHDFN
+262 TKDKLFQIVHDFN

-300 SELGDYVDFSVSN
+300 SELGYYVDFSVSN

-321 LDNVY
+321 LDNAY

-364 ELENTINSNRAEVEV
+364 ELENTISSNRAEVEV
-379 EIYNLSSTTDSKF
+379 EIYNLSSATDSKF

-454 NKLSAQTFDEF
+454 NKLSAQTFGEF
-465 ESLGDTIDDIIEY
+465 EALGDTIDDIIEY

-502 NVYDYIISADNKLKD
+502 NVYDYLTSADNKLKD
-517 ELSKSASSYTDT
+517 EISKSASSYTDT
-529 KVDEVN
+529 KVDAVN
-535 SRIDSLSATTK
+535 TRIDSLSATAK
-546 ENIDKL
+546 E
-552 YSDVK
+552 
-557 DSENKLKDELSKSA
+557 A
-571 SSYTDTKVDEVNSR
+571 
-585 IDSLSATTKEVI
+585 I

-659 DSLSASTKEELSSVV
+659 DSLSASTKEELSSAV

-946 VNAGCASRINY
+946 VNAGCAARINY

-982 IDVLYEKVGEDIDTS
+982 IDVLYEKVGED
-997 FLSAK
+997 
-1002 TEIYNVVNNKI
+1002 
-1013 NVLSSDTEARL
+1013 EARL

-1218 IFKSDIAIGNI
+1218 IFKSDNAIGNI

-1298 QKILYGLRVDN
+1298 QKVLYGLRVDN

-1319 FIDGICVGEIV
+1319 FIDGICVGEII

>member
-80 LLAQKATLDELKEYA
+80 LLAQEATLDELKEYA

-196 VSGETNQKIDNVNNS
+196 VSGETNQKIDNVNDS

-321 LDNVY
+321 LDNAY

-546 ENIDKL
+546 E
-552 YSDVK
+552 
-557 DSENKLKDELSKSA
+557 
-571 SSYTDTKVDEVNSR
+571 
-585 IDSLSATTKEVI
+585 VI

-659 DSLSASTKEELSSVV
+659 DSLSASTKEELSSAV
-674 NDLNDKIKES
+674 NNLNDKIKES
-684 ADDILFKSSAYTD
+684 EDDILFKSSAYTD

-718 AIVSS
+718 AIISS

-946 VNAGCASRINY
+946 VNAGCAARINY

-982 IDVLYEKVGEDIDTS
+982 IDVLYEKVGED
-997 FLSAK
+997 
-1002 TEIYNVVNNKI
+1002 
-1013 NVLSSDTEARL
+1013 EARL

-1218 IFKSDIAIGNI
+1218 IFKSDNAIGNI

-1298 QKILYGLRVDN
+1298 QKVLYGLRVDN

-1319 FIDGICVGEIV
+1319 FIDGICVGEII

>member
-80 LLAQKATLDELKEYA
+80 LLAQEVTLDELKEYA

-123 IDNGINSVSSGLTK
+123 IDNGINSVSSGLTE

-196 VSGETNQKIDNVNNS
+196 VSGETNQKIDNVNDS

-221 YTINRTDKLDERIT
+221 YTINRTDELDERIT

-321 LDNVY
+321 LDNAY

-379 EIYNLSSTTDSKF
+379 EIYNLSSATDSKF

-454 NKLSAQTFDEF
+454 NKLSAQTFGEF
-465 ESLGDTIDDIIEY
+465 EALGDTIDDIIEY

-502 NVYDYIISADNKLKD
+502 NVYDYLISADNKLKD

-535 SRIDSLSATTK
+535 SRVNSLSATTK

-557 DSENKLKDELSKSA
+557 DSENKLKDEISKSA
-571 SSYTDTKVDEVNSR
+571 SSYTDTKVDWVNSR

-659 DSLSASTKEELSSVV
+659 DSLSASTKEELSSVA

-718 AIVSS
+718 SNEISIVSS

-756 GDTWVNTTIG
+756 GDTWVNTTIV

-805 NPVSSKAVYREIDGI
+805 NPVSSKAVYREIDGV

-849 ANTEERLSGFNNTIS
+849 ANTEERLSGFSDTISGFSDTIS
-864 AFTVEIRA
+864 ALTVEIRA
-872 ELEENSLVQAAA
+872 ELDENSLVQASA

-910 SVTGALDYLDD
+910 SVTGALDYLDG
-921 KISTYESTC
+921 KFSSYESIC

-946 VNAGCASRINY
+946 VHAGYAARINY

-970 TPFLKGRTVTEA
+970 TPFLKGRSVTEA
-982 IDVLYEKVGEDIDTS
+982 IDVLYEKAEKV
-997 FLSAK
+997 
-1002 TEIYNVVNNKI
+1002 
-1013 NVLSSDTEARL
+1013 

-1183 NPRDVVRDGSM
+1183 NPSDVVRDGSI

-1208 QYNRLNLNNV
+1208 QYNRLNLNKV
-1218 IFKSDIAIGNI
+1218 IFKSDNAIGNT

-1298 QKILYGLRVDN
+1298 QKVLYGLRVDN

-1330 TALKQQYNN
+1330 TALKQQYSN

>member
-80 LLAQKATLDELKEYA
+80 LLAQEATLDELKEYA

-196 VSGETNQKIDNVNNS
+196 VRGETNQKIDNVNDS

-502 NVYDYIISADNKLKD
+502 NVYDYLISADNKLKD

-535 SRIDSLSATTK
+535 SR
-546 ENIDKL
+546 
-552 YSDVK
+552 
-557 DSENKLKDELSKSA
+557 
-571 SSYTDTKVDEVNSR
+571 VN
-585 IDSLSATTKEVI
+585 SLSATTKEVI

-659 DSLSASTKEELSSVV
+659 DSLSASTKEELSSAV
-674 NDLNDKIKES
+674 NNLNDKIKES
-684 ADDILFKSSAYTD
+684 EDDILFKSSAYTD
-697 SSITSLSESVKNVT
+697 SSITSLSGSVKNVT

-743 KEVGEGIE
+743 KEVGNGVE

-946 VNAGCASRINY
+946 VHAGYAARINY

-982 IDVLYEKVGEDIDTS
+982 IDVLYEKVGED
-997 FLSAK
+997 
-1002 TEIYNVVNNKI
+1002 
-1013 NVLSSDTEARL
+1013 EARL

-1120 YYFEDCALE
+1120 DYFEDCALE

-1218 IFKSDIAIGNI
+1218 IFKSDNAIGNI

-1238 LSGEQINNMVS
+1238 LSGEQVNNMVS
-1249 NTKTGSSIGS
+1249 NAKTDSSIES
-1259 SMYTFHGFK
+1259 SMYTLHGFNI
-1268 MVSPVN
+1268 VPPAN
-1274 PKPYVDSESEIENP
+1274 P
-1288 EFNMVILDSE
+1288 
-1298 QKILYGLRVDN
+1298 
-1309 TEYEP
+1309 
-1314 DLNDY
+1314 
-1319 FIDGICVGEIV
+1319 
-1330 TALKQQYNN
+1330 

>member
-80 LLAQKATLDELKEYA
+80 LLAQEATLDELKEYA

-196 VSGETNQKIDNVNNS
+196 VSGETNQKIDNVNDS

-262 TQDKLFQIVHDFN
+262 TQDKLFQIVYDFN

-502 NVYDYIISADNKLKD
+502 NVYDYLTSANNKLKD

-529 KVDEVN
+529 KVD
-535 SRIDSLSATTK
+535 A
-546 ENIDKL
+546 
-552 YSDVK
+552 
-557 DSENKLKDELSKSA
+557 
-571 SSYTDTKVDEVNSR
+571 VNSR

-659 DSLSASTKEELSSVV
+659 DSLSASTKEELSSAV
-674 NDLNDKIKES
+674 NDLNNKIKES

-849 ANTEERLSGFNNTIS
+849 ANTEERISGFNNTIS

-872 ELEENSLVQAAA
+872 ELDENSLVQAAA

-910 SVTGALDYLDD
+910 SVTGALDYLDG

-946 VNAGCASRINY
+946 VNAGCAARINY

-982 IDVLYEKVGEDIDTS
+982 IDVLYEKVGED
-997 FLSAK
+997 
-1002 TEIYNVVNNKI
+1002 
-1013 NVLSSDTEARL
+1013 EARL

-1218 IFKSDIAIGNI
+1218 IFKSDNAIGNI

-1238 LSGEQINNMVS
+1238 LSGEQVNNMVS
-1249 NTKTGSSIGS
+1249 NAKTGSSIGS

-1298 QKILYGLRVDN
+1298 QKVLYGLRVDN

-1319 FIDGICVGEIV
+1319 FIDGICVGEII

>member
-80 LLAQKATLDELKEYA
+80 LLAQEATLDELKEYA

-196 VSGETNQKIDNVNNS
+196 VSGETNQKIDNVNDS

-321 LDNVY
+321 LDNAY

-454 NKLSAQTFDEF
+454 NKLSAQTFAEI
-465 ESLGDTIDDIIEY
+465 EALGGTVDDIIEY

-502 NVYDYIISADNKLKD
+502 NVYDYLISAD
-517 ELSKSASSYTDT
+517 
-529 KVDEVN
+529 
-535 SRIDSLSATTK
+535 
-546 ENIDKL
+546 
-552 YSDVK
+552 
-557 DSENKLKDELSKSA
+557 NKLKDELSKSA

-634 DKLTQDTSGSTTDLG
+634 DKLAQDTSGSTTDLG

-659 DSLSASTKEELSSVV
+659 DSLSASTKEELSSAV

-910 SVTGALDYLDD
+910 SVTGALDYLDE

-946 VNAGCASRINY
+946 VNAGCAARINY

-997 FLSAK
+997 VLSAK

-1120 YYFEDCALE
+1120 DYFEDCALE

-1183 NPRDVVRDGSM
+1183 NPSDVVRDGSI

-1218 IFKSDIAIGNI
+1218 IFKSDNAIGNI

-1238 LSGEQINNMVS
+1238 LSGEQVNNMVS
-1249 NTKTGSSIGS
+1249 NAKTGSSIGS
-1259 SMYTFHGFK
+1259 SMYTFYGFK

-1298 QKILYGLRVDN
+1298 QKVLYGLRVDN

-1319 FIDGICVGEIV
+1319 FIDGICVGEII

>member
-80 LLAQKATLDELKEYA
+80 LLAQEATLDELKEYA

-196 VSGETNQKIDNVNNS
+196 VSGETNQKIDNVNDS

-321 LDNVY
+321 LDNAY

-454 NKLSAQTFDEF
+454 NKLSAQTFDEI

-502 NVYDYIISADNKLKD
+502 NVYDYIISAD
-517 ELSKSASSYTDT
+517 
-529 KVDEVN
+529 
-535 SRIDSLSATTK
+535 
-546 ENIDKL
+546 
-552 YSDVK
+552 
-557 DSENKLKDELSKSA
+557 NKLKDELSKSA

-659 DSLSASTKEELSSVV
+659 DSLSASTKEELSSAV
-674 NDLNDKIKES
+674 NELNDKIKES
-684 ADDILFKSSAYTD
+684 TDDILFKSSAYTD

-946 VNAGCASRINY
+946 VHAGYAARINY

-982 IDVLYEKVGEDIDTS
+982 IDVLYEKVGED
-997 FLSAK
+997 
-1002 TEIYNVVNNKI
+1002 
-1013 NVLSSDTEARL
+1013 EARL

-1218 IFKSDIAIGNI
+1218 IFKSDNAIGNI

-1238 LSGEQINNMVS
+1238 LSGEQVNNMVS
-1249 NTKTGSSIGS
+1249 NAKTGSSIGS

-1298 QKILYGLRVDN
+1298 QKVLYGLRVDN

-1319 FIDGICVGEIV
+1319 FIDGICVGEII

>member
-70 VYLPFNIASK
+70 VYLPFNVASK
-80 LLAQKATLDELKEYA
+80 LLAQEATLDELKEYA

-196 VSGETNQKIDNVNNS
+196 VSGETNQKIDNVNDS

-262 TQDKLFQIVHDFN
+262 TQDKLFQIVYDFN

-321 LDNVY
+321 LDNAY

-502 NVYDYIISADNKLKD
+502 NVYDYLTSADNKLKD

-535 SRIDSLSATTK
+535 SRVDSLSATAK
-546 ENIDKL
+546 E
-552 YSDVK
+552 
-557 DSENKLKDELSKSA
+557 A
-571 SSYTDTKVDEVNSR
+571 
-585 IDSLSATTKEVI
+585 I

-659 DSLSASTKEELSSVV
+659 DSLSASTKEELSSAV
-674 NDLNDKIKES
+674 NDLNNKIKES

-723 DTKSRIDNLKL
+723 DTKSRIDKLKL

-864 AFTVEIRA
+864 AFTVEIMA

-910 SVTGALDYLDD
+910 SVTGALDYLDE

-946 VNAGCASRINY
+946 VNAGCAARINY

-982 IDVLYEKVGEDIDTS
+982 IDVLYEKVGED
-997 FLSAK
+997 
-1002 TEIYNVVNNKI
+1002 
-1013 NVLSSDTEARL
+1013 EARL

-1183 NPRDVVRDGSM
+1183 NPSDVVRDGSM

-1218 IFKSDIAIGNI
+1218 IFKSDNAIGNT

-1298 QKILYGLRVDN
+1298 QKVLYGLRVDN

>member
-80 LLAQKATLDELKEYA
+80 LLAQEATLDELKEYA

-196 VSGETNQKIDNVNNS
+196 VSGETNQKIDNVNDS

-321 LDNVY
+321 LDNAY

-546 ENIDKL
+546 E
-552 YSDVK
+552 
-557 DSENKLKDELSKSA
+557 
-571 SSYTDTKVDEVNSR
+571 
-585 IDSLSATTKEVI
+585 VI

-634 DKLTQDTSGSTTDLG
+634 DKLIQDTSGSTTDLG

-659 DSLSASTKEELSSVV
+659 DSLSASTKEELSSAV
-674 NDLNDKIKES
+674 NDLNNKIKES

-820 NKRLDDVD
+820 NRILDGVD

-946 VNAGCASRINY
+946 VNAGCAARINY

-982 IDVLYEKVGEDIDTS
+982 IDVLYEKVGED
-997 FLSAK
+997 
-1002 TEIYNVVNNKI
+1002 
-1013 NVLSSDTEARL
+1013 EARL

-1218 IFKSDIAIGNI
+1218 IFKSDNAIGNI

-1238 LSGEQINNMVS
+1238 LSGEQVNNMVS
-1249 NTKTGSSIGS
+1249 NAKTGSSIGS

-1298 QKILYGLRVDN
+1298 QKVLYGLRVDN

-1319 FIDGICVGEIV
+1319 FIDGICVGEII

>member
-80 LLAQKATLDELKEYA
+80 LLAQEATLDELKEYA

-196 VSGETNQKIDNVNNS
+196 VSGETNQKIDNVNDS

-262 TQDKLFQIVHDFN
+262 TQDKLFQIVYDFN

-321 LDNVY
+321 LDNAY

-502 NVYDYIISADNKLKD
+502 NVYDYLISADNKLKD

-529 KVDEVN
+529 KVDAVN
-535 SRIDSLSATTK
+535 SRVDSLSATTK

-552 YSDVK
+552 
-557 DSENKLKDELSKSA
+557 
-571 SSYTDTKVDEVNSR
+571 
-585 IDSLSATTKEVI
+585 
-597 DKVYSDIKDSENKL
+597 YSDIKDSENKL

-659 DSLSASTKEELSSVV
+659 DSLSASTKEELSSAV

-864 AFTVEIRA
+864 ALTKSVDEVDDNFSSLSANTEERLSGFNNTISAFTVEIRA

-946 VNAGCASRINY
+946 VNAGCAARINY

-982 IDVLYEKVGEDIDTS
+982 IDVLYEKVGED
-997 FLSAK
+997 
-1002 TEIYNVVNNKI
+1002 
-1013 NVLSSDTEARL
+1013 EARL

-1218 IFKSDIAIGNI
+1218 IFKSDNAIGNI

-1298 QKILYGLRVDN
+1298 EKVLYGLRVDN

-1319 FIDGICVGEIV
+1319 FIDGICVGEII

>member
-80 LLAQKATLDELKEYA
+80 LLAQEATLDELKEYA

-287 EIKDLYDTLYREL
+287 EIKDLYGTLYREL

-502 NVYDYIISADNKLKD
+502 NVYDYLTSADNKLKD
-517 ELSKSASSYTDT
+517 EISKSASSYTDT
-529 KVDEVN
+529 KVDVAN
-535 SRIDSLSATTK
+535 SRIDSLSATAK
-546 ENIDKL
+546 E
-552 YSDVK
+552 
-557 DSENKLKDELSKSA
+557 A
-571 SSYTDTKVDEVNSR
+571 
-585 IDSLSATTKEVI
+585 I

-718 AIVSS
+718 SIVSS

-946 VNAGCASRINY
+946 VNAGCAARINY

-970 TPFLKGRTVTEA
+970 APFLKGRTVTEA
-982 IDVLYEKVGEDIDTS
+982 IDVLYEKVGED
-997 FLSAK
+997 
-1002 TEIYNVVNNKI
+1002 
-1013 NVLSSDTEARL
+1013 EARL

-1218 IFKSDIAIGNI
+1218 IFKSDNAIGNI

-1238 LSGEQINNMVS
+1238 LSGEQVNNMVS
-1249 NTKTGSSIGS
+1249 NAKTGSSIGS

-1298 QKILYGLRVDN
+1298 QKVLYGLRVDN

-1319 FIDGICVGEIV
+1319 FIDGICVGEII

>member
-80 LLAQKATLDELKEYA
+80 LLAQEATLDELKEYA

-196 VSGETNQKIDNVNNS
+196 VSGETNQKIDNVNDS

-262 TQDKLFQIVHDFN
+262 TQDKLFQIVYDFN

-300 SELGDYVDFSVSN
+300 NELDDYVDLSVSN

-321 LDNVY
+321 LDDVY
-326 SELIDKIN
+326 SELIAKIN

-339 TESTIGKAILDKINE
+339 TESTIGKAILNKINE

-546 ENIDKL
+546 E
-552 YSDVK
+552 
-557 DSENKLKDELSKSA
+557 
-571 SSYTDTKVDEVNSR
+571 
-585 IDSLSATTKEVI
+585 VI

-634 DKLTQDTSGSTTDLG
+634 DKLAQDTSGSTTDLG

-659 DSLSASTKEELSSVV
+659 DSLSASTKEELSSAV

-697 SSITSLSESVKNVT
+697 SSITSLSGSVKNVT

-743 KEVGEGIE
+743 KEVGDGIE

-774 LIKIGSGLTS
+774 LVKIGSGLTS

-828 ESISALTK
+828 ESISALTKSVDEVDDNFSSLSANTEERLSGFNNTISALTK

-946 VNAGCASRINY
+946 VNAGCAARINY

-982 IDVLYEKVGEDIDTS
+982 IDVLYEKVGED
-997 FLSAK
+997 
-1002 TEIYNVVNNKI
+1002 
-1013 NVLSSDTEARL
+1013 EARL

-1218 IFKSDIAIGNI
+1218 IFKSDNAIGNI

-1238 LSGEQINNMVS
+1238 LSGEQVNNMVS
-1249 NTKTGSSIGS
+1249 NAKTGSSIGS

-1298 QKILYGLRVDN
+1298 QKVLYGLRVDN

-1319 FIDGICVGEIV
+1319 FIDGICVGEII

>member
-80 LLAQKATLDELKEYA
+80 LLAQEATLDELKEYA

-196 VSGETNQKIDNVNNS
+196 VSGETNQKIDNVNDR

-221 YTINRTDKLDERIT
+221 YTINRTDELDERIT

-262 TQDKLFQIVHDFN
+262 TQDKLFQIVYDFN

-300 SELGDYVDFSVSN
+300 NELGDYVDFSVSN

-321 LDNVY
+321 LDNAY

-379 EIYNLSSTTDSKF
+379 EIYNLSSVTDSKF

-535 SRIDSLSATTK
+535 SRVNSLSATTK

-552 YSDVK
+552 YSDV
-557 DSENKLKDELSKSA
+557 
-571 SSYTDTKVDEVNSR
+571 
-585 IDSLSATTKEVI
+585 
-597 DKVYSDIKDSENKL
+597 KDSENKL

-659 DSLSASTKEELSSVV
+659 DSLSASTKEELSSAV
-674 NDLNDKIKES
+674 NDLNNKIKES

-946 VNAGCASRINY
+946 VNAGCAARINY

-970 TPFLKGRTVTEA
+970 APFLKGRTVTEA
-982 IDVLYEKVGEDIDTS
+982 IDVLYEKVGED
-997 FLSAK
+997 
-1002 TEIYNVVNNKI
+1002 
-1013 NVLSSDTEARL
+1013 EARL

-1218 IFKSDIAIGNI
+1218 IFKSDNAIGNI

-1238 LSGEQINNMVS
+1238 LSGEQVNNMVS
-1249 NTKTGSSIGS
+1249 NAKTGSSIGS

-1298 QKILYGLRVDN
+1298 QKVLYGLRVDN

-1319 FIDGICVGEIV
+1319 FIDGICVGEII

>member
-70 VYLPFNIASK
+70 VYLPFNVASK
-80 LLAQKATLDELKEYA
+80 LLAQEATLDELKEYA

-123 IDNGINSVSSGLTK
+123 IDNGINSVSSGLTE

-221 YTINRTDKLDERIT
+221 YTINRTDELDERIT

-262 TQDKLFQIVHDFN
+262 TQDKLFQIVADFN

-300 SELGDYVDFSVSN
+300 NELGDYVDFSVSN

-321 LDNVY
+321 LDDVY

-454 NKLSAQTFDEF
+454 NKLSAQIFGEF
-465 ESLGDTIDDIIEY
+465 EALGDTIDDIIEY

-529 KVDEVN
+529 KVD
-535 SRIDSLSATTK
+535 A
-546 ENIDKL
+546 
-552 YSDVK
+552 
-557 DSENKLKDELSKSA
+557 
-571 SSYTDTKVDEVNSR
+571 VNSR

-634 DKLTQDTSGSTTDLG
+634 DKLAQDTSGSTTDLG

-659 DSLSASTKEELSSVV
+659 DSLSASTKEELSSAV

-697 SSITSLSESVKNVT
+697 SSITSLSGSVKNVT

-774 LIKIGSGLTS
+774 LVKIGSGLTS

-872 ELEENSLVQAAA
+872 ELDENSLVQAAA

-910 SVTGALDYLDD
+910 SVTGALDYLDE

-946 VNAGCASRINY
+946 VHAGYAARINY

-982 IDVLYEKVGEDIDTS
+982 IDVLYEKVGED
-997 FLSAK
+997 
-1002 TEIYNVVNNKI
+1002 
-1013 NVLSSDTEARL
+1013 EARL

-1062 YRLTNYQATVNS
+1062 YRLTNYQATVDS
-1074 ELVNASTRL
+1074 GLVNASTRL
-1083 QVVDSGQNTNHGFDI
+1083 QVVDSGQNTNNGFDI

-1120 YYFEDCALE
+1120 EYFEDCALE

-1218 IFKSDIAIGNI
+1218 IFKSDNAIGNT

-1319 FIDGICVGEIV
+1319 FIDGICVGEII

>member
-80 LLAQKATLDELKEYA
+80 LLAQEATLDELKEYA

-123 IDNGINSVSSGLTK
+123 IDNGINSASSGLTK

-196 VSGETNQKIDNVNNS
+196 VSGETNQKIDNVNDS

-262 TQDKLFQIVHDFN
+262 TKDKLFQIVHDFN

-300 SELGDYVDFSVSN
+300 NELGDYVDFSVSN

-321 LDNVY
+321 LDNAY

-454 NKLSAQTFDEF
+454 NKLSAQTFDEI
-465 ESLGDTIDDIIEY
+465 EALGDTIDDIIEY

-535 SRIDSLSATTK
+535 SRVDSLSATTK

-557 DSENKLKDELSKSA
+557 DSENRLKDEISKSA
-571 SSYTDTKVDEVNSR
+571 SSYTDTKVDAVNTR
-585 IDSLSATTKEVI
+585 IDSLSATAKEAI

-946 VNAGCASRINY
+946 VNAGCAARINY

-982 IDVLYEKVGEDIDTS
+982 IDVLYEKVGED
-997 FLSAK
+997 
-1002 TEIYNVVNNKI
+1002 
-1013 NVLSSDTEARL
+1013 EARL

-1183 NPRDVVRDGSM
+1183 NPSDVARDGSM

-1218 IFKSDIAIGNI
+1218 IFKSDNAIGNI

-1298 QKILYGLRVDN
+1298 QKVLYGLRVDN

-1319 FIDGICVGEIV
+1319 FIDGICVGEII